1 MYVYMYTWMSEN
13 MYVCMYLCMYVCNIS
28 PLHQLCISHSNVVC
42 IYIWRYKWIY
52 KFMYC
57 TYVCMCMY
65 VCTVYAIIQWMNDEM
80 IRRTNGLAWCR
91 RTLLP
96 KLRSL
101 SSPQSSLPLSNPSPY
116 SSSPSA
122 RDDPS
127 RSYSTTRSPGRTLR
141 RERCRCID
149 HLPAP
154 LHQCT
159 VFGACKTEN

>member
-1 MYVYMYTWMSEN
+1 MYVCMLYYVYMIFPLSFISYALAIAMLYAFIYGGINEFINVCT
-13 MYVCMYLCMYVCNIS
+13 YVCMYLC
-28 PLHQLCISHSNVVC
+28 
-42 IYIWRYKWIY
+42 
-52 KFMYC
+52 
-57 TYVCMCMY
+57 
-65 VCTVYAIIQWMNDEM
+65 TVYFITHWMMDEM

-101 SSPQSSLPLSNPSPY
+101 SSLQSSLPLSNLSPY

-141 RERCRCID
+141 RERCRWID